1 MTSSYENEEKENRR
15 IDIET
20 SNPWLQNRNME
31 DIDRQSSKIAD
42 HFVDNHL
49 RGTDMMNSNTI
60 KRELA
65 AYYSMNDETLQRFTI
80 RKIAHHPKTDSAIDD
95 YSKSDSYYIKYKRD

>member
-1 MTSSYENEEKENRR
+1 
-15 IDIET
+15 
-20 SNPWLQNRNME
+20 
-31 DIDRQSSKIAD
+31 
-42 HFVDNHL
+42 
-49 RGTDMMNSNTI
+49 MMNSNTI